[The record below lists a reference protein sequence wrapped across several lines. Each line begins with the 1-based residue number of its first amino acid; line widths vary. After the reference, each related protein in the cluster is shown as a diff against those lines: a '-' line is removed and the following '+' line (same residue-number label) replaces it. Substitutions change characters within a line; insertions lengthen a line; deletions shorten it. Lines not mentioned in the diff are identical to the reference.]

1 MTVLNPPYLLDIGR
15 SEPAREPG
23 RDEKLRRAANC
34 EHMLLLG
41 IETSCDD
48 TAAAL
53 VTDGRIVESNV
64 LASQDEFH
72 REYGG
77 VVPEI
82 ASRRHTETLS
92 AVIELALSN
101 ARRGFQDLDGVAVTC
116 GPGLVGALV
125 VGVAAAQ
132 AIAFG
137 RDVPAYAVNHL
148 HGHLFANYL
157 EDPQTPNQAPPETP
171 FVCLIVSGGHTDLIH
186 VESPGVHRII
196 GRTLDDAA
204 GEAYDKVARLLGL
217 GFPGGP
223 ALDTLAQ
230 RGDPSAFDFPRS
242 LIKDASNNFSFSG
255 IKTAVRYHLD
265 AHPQHAGTRAAD
277 IAASFQ
283 AAVVDVLCA
292 KTLRAAQ
299 THDVHTIALAGGVSA
314 NSALRRELRRRG
326 EAAGMRVL
334 VPPPAYCTDN
344 AAMIAAAAFYRGE
357 AARVPAALLQADP
370 NFAW

>member
-1 MTVLNPPYLLDIGR
+1 MRI
-15 SEPAREPG
+15 
-23 RDEKLRRAANC
+23 
-34 EHMLLLG
+34 LG

-48 TAAAL
+48 TAAA
-53 VTDGRIVESNV
+53 VVVDGSDVESNV

-82 ASRRHTETLS
+82 ASRKHAETIG
-92 AVIELALSN
+92 AVIELALRK
-101 ARRGFQDLDGVAVTC
+101 AKRDFKDLDAVAVTC
-116 GPGLVGALV
+116 GPGLSGSLV

-132 AIAFG
+132 AIAYA
-137 RDVPAYAVNHL
+137 RALPAYAVNHL

-157 EDPQTPNQAPPETP
+157 ATPGSAAHALPQTP
-171 FVCLIVSGGHTDLIH
+171 FLCLIVSGGHTDMIL
-186 VESPGVHRII
+186 VESAAKHVVI

-223 ALDTLAQ
+223 ALDRLAQ
-230 RGDPSAFDFPRS
+230 GGDGTAFAFPRS
-242 LIKDASNNFSFSG
+242 LMRDGSDNFSFSG
-255 IKTAVRYHLD
+255 LKTAVRYHLD
-265 AHPQHAGTRAAD
+265 AHPEHRSQRTAD

-292 KTLRAAQ
+292 KALDAARRHHVD
-299 THDVHTIALAGGVSA
+299 TVALAGGVSA
-314 NSALRRELRRRG
+314 NSALRRELRLRG

-334 VPPPAYCTDN
+334 VPALEYCTDN
-344 AAMIAAAAFYRGE
+344 AAMIAAAAYYRGE
-357 AARVPAALLQADP
+357 AARVEPERLFVDP
-370 NFAW
+370 NFAWS